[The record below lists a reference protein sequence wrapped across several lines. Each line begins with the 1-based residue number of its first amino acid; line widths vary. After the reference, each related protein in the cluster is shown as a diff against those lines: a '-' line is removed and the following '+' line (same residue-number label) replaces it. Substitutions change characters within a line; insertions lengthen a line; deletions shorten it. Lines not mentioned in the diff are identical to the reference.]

1 MSPSTLSSCSTSHG
15 HGNFSFLSSSLSV
28 SIGVRVGARR
38 RPPPPVRARRP
49 PTGRASPG
57 VLARPGD
64 AGSDLG
70 GRTML
75 QTHQHGWAPPC
86 STRALELGTENEE
99 QKERAL
105 QGLSRF
111 LQDRANQKRSSKG
124 RAGTALRR
132 STSHPWCRCFVQ
144 APASKFIVMRVRPG

>member
-1 MSPSTLSSCSTSHG
+1 MAVILSPSSNLSSCS
-15 HGNFSFLSSSLSV
+15 GNFSFLSGSLSV
-28 SIGVRVGARR
+28 STGVRAVARR
-38 RPPPPVRARRP
+38 RPPS
-49 PTGRASPG
+49 TGRASPG
-57 VLARPGD
+57 VLAPTIRARPGD

-70 GRTML
+70 GGRCYK
-75 QTHQHGWAPPC
+75 THQHGWAPPC

-111 LQDRANQKRSSKG
+111 LQDRANQKRCSKG

-132 STSHPWCRCFVQ
+132 STSHRWLLSPTRN
-144 APASKFIVMRVRPG
+144 ARTGS